1 MGYSIHIEQ
10 IDSGSQNKITL
21 EKWLEY
27 IENDSEMERNDHI
40 EVISPENEVLSF
52 KIEGLCIWKGYSKY
66 PEGINVYFSP
76 SKNSISL
83 KNPDREILIKMYKI
97 AQYFKASVRGDGD
110 EIYNEKGE
118 EIQNTAPQI
127 HQNLNTQKWWKFW

>member
-1 MGYSIHIEQ
+1 M
-10 IDSGSQNKITL
+10 
-21 EKWLEY
+21 
-27 IENDSEMERNDHI
+27 
-40 EVISPENEVLSF
+40 
-52 KIEGLCIWKGYSKY
+52 
-66 PEGINVYFSP
+66 
-76 SKNSISL
+76 